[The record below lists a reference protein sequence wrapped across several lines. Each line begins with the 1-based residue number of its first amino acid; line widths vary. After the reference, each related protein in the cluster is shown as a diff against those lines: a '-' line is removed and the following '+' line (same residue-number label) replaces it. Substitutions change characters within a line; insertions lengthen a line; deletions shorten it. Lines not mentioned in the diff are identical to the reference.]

1 MMKKA
6 ILIMLAALLCVQAG
20 YAQDY
25 VFADASTYTMV
36 GKLFPDTPN
45 PYHRVDTKVHTGF
58 SSSELAQVKM
68 SAGIIIAFRTDSPS
82 ISVKPYYDKEPG
94 GGTTAPL
101 SRKGFDLYAKKDGKW
116 LWAGCTLASKSG
128 GQKNVLNSNNIGM
141 TDYLLY
147 LPLFMELNK
156 LEIGIWEGY
165 TIEPIDNPFRHRIG
179 IFGSSF
185 THGYSTSRPG
195 MTYSAQLSRMT
206 GLQFLNL
213 GCSGNSKL
221 QTYFADVLAAADV
234 DALVFDS
241 FSNPTAEMIQERLFE
256 FIEIIQASHPDIP
269 LIFQKTI
276 RREARNF
283 NEIMMAK
290 EEAKIEMAES
300 MMRKAC
306 RKYKNVFYVTTT
318 NATDE
323 NHETTVDGTHPGDY
337 GYTLWARSVAE
348 PISEILAQYGI
359 K

>member
-1 MMKKA
+1 MKKPV
-6 ILIMLAALLCVQAG
+6 LIILAAFLFWHIG
-20 YAQDY
+20 SAQDY
-25 VFADASTYTMV
+25 VFVDATRLTFA

-45 PYHRVDTKVHTGF
+45 PYHRVDAEKFSGF
-58 SSSELAQVKM
+58 SKSELAQVKM
-68 SAGIIIAFRTDSPS
+68 SAGVIIAFRTDSPS
-82 ISVKPYYDKEPG
+82 ISVRPYYTKEPTA

-101 SRKGFDLYAKKDGKW
+101 SKKGFDLYAKADGKW
-116 LWAGCTLASKSG
+116 LWAGCTLSSKSG
-128 GQKNVLNSNNIGM
+128 SQKNILNSNNRGM

-147 LPLFMELNK
+147 LPLFMELDR

-165 TIEPIDNPFRHRIG
+165 VIEPADSPFRHRIG
-179 IFGSSF
+179 VFGSSF

-290 EEAKIEMAES
+290 EEAKQEMAEI

-306 RKYKNVFYVTTT
+306 RKYKNVFYVTDT

-323 NHETTVDGTHPGDY
+323 YHETTVDGTHPGDY
-337 GYTLWARSVAE
+337 GYTLWARSVKY
-348 PISEILAQYGI
+348 PIVEILSRYGI